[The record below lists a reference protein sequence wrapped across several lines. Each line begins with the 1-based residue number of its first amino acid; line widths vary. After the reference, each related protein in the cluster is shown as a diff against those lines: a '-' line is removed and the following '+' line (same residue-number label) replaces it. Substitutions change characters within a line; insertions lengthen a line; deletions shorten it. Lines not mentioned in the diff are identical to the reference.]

1 MFAIFSHDGNAN
13 QSCNVML
20 TEEALTRRQTITNI
34 DKDVDII
41 GHSLTAGKKKKSN
54 MEQLLWKVT
63 WHFLES

>member
-41 GHSLTAGKKKKSN
+41 GHSLTAGKKKK
-54 MEQLLWKVT
+54 KK
-63 WHFLES
+63 